1 MALRAPP
8 ASHSSSVASAVREK
22 IQRGGERVWRL
33 EDFAELPFLAVA
45 QAFSRLT
52 KEGMLKRLSKGIYY
66 RSRKTAFGESR
77 PNPANLQRLAERRA
91 SIFPSGLSAAGL
103 FGLTTQSGRR
113 GEVATSGLSL
123 PRKLL
128 GEETIIRTRRPEAWK
143 RLSSADAA
151 LLDLLRTRGEA
162 SELPPE
168 ETAARIT
175 ELVAEGARFERL
187 LKASATEPPRVRA
200 MLGAIG
206 EHLHKPDR
214 QLDRLRKSLNPYSRF
229 DFGALR
235 SLPTAS
241 HWQAK

>member
-1 MALRAPP
+1 MALSAPRR
-8 ASHSSSVASAVREK
+8 SSTASVASLVREK
-22 IQRGGERVWRL
+22 VQRGGERIWRL

-52 KEGMLKRLSKGIYY
+52 REGLLKRLSKGIYY
-66 RSRKTAFGESR
+66 RSRKIAFGESK

-91 SIFPSGLSAAGL
+91 SIFPSGLSAAGR
-103 FGLTTQSGRR
+103 FGLTTQVGRK
-113 GEVATSGLSL
+113 GEVATSASSL

-128 GEETIIRTRRPEAWK
+128 GKQTIIRTRRPEAWK
-143 RLSSADAA
+143 RLSPADAA

-168 ETAARIT
+168 ETASRIT
-175 ELVAEGARFERL
+175 ELIGDGARFERL
-187 LKASATEPPRVRA
+187 LKVSASEPPRVRA

-206 EHLHKPDR
+206 EHLKKPAR

-235 SLPTAS
+235 NLPTAS
-241 HWQAK
+241 RWQAK